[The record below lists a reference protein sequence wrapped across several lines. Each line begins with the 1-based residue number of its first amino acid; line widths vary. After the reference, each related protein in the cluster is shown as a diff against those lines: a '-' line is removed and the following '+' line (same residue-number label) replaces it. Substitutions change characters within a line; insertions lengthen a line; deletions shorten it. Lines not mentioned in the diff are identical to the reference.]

1 METARMSSK
10 GQVVVPKA
18 VRARLGFEPGAAL
31 EIIEGDKQ
39 VTFKLVE
46 APMRRRTLT
55 LEEFLAMQVEHV
67 GPPVTNEMMREGI
80 DAEAKRRWHAQ
91 GN

>member
-18 VRARLGFEPGAAL
+18 VRARLGFDAGAEL

-55 LEEFLAMQVEHV
+55 LEEFLAQQVEYD
-67 GPPVTNEMMREGI
+67 GPQITDEMMREGI
-80 DAEAKRRWHAQ
+80 NAEAIRRWHAK